1 MCKNIYIPG
10 HNEKEEARAKV
21 IMYVTKIED
30 LTVERIKPLE
40 PVSAIS
46 ELQQSMKELRLD
58 EIEKRLKQKMKSS
71 DKIKNNENSSEVLK
85 ITSETLTMIRKIM
98 DCIRRMENSLNAKMA
113 EQADDNNKLDS
124 DFDLLYAFRAQHDK
138 LGED

>member
-1 MCKNIYIPG
+1 MNIT
-10 HNEKEEARAKV
+10 E
-21 IMYVTKIED
+21 IED
-30 LTVERIKPLE
+30 LTVESIKPLE

-46 ELQQSMKELRLD
+46 EPQQSMKELRLD
-58 EIEKRLKQKMKSS
+58 EIEKRLNQKMQSS

-85 ITSETLTMIRKIM
+85 ITSETLTMIRKVM
-98 DCIRRMENSLNAKMA
+98 DSIGRMENSLNAKMA

-124 DFDLLYAFRAQHDK
+124 DYDPLYAFRAQHEK

>member
-1 MCKNIYIPG
+1 MKKKK
-10 HNEKEEARAKV
+10 HALKV